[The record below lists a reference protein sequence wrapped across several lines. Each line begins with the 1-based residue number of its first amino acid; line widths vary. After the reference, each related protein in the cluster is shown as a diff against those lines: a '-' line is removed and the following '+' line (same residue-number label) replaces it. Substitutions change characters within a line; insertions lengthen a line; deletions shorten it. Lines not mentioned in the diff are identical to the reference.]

1 MVKGMVVEEAALAE
15 LGVIIRT
22 LKDGLISW
30 VWRLKSLLSSWW
42 YLADDEEVVLT
53 AEKRT
58 DLVDLDTCEVLRLVW
73 AEG

>member
-1 MVKGMVVEEAALAE
+1 MVGEEAALAE
-15 LGVIIRT
+15 LGVIMRT

-58 DLVDLDTCEVLRLVW
+58 DLVD
-73 AEG
+73 

>member
-1 MVKGMVVEEAALAE
+1 MVGEEAALAE
-15 LGVIIRT
+15 LGVIMRT

-42 YLADDEEVVLT
+42 YLADDEEVVLA

-58 DLVDLDTCEVLRLVW
+58 EFVDLDTYEVLRLVW

>member
-1 MVKGMVVEEAALAE
+1 MVVEEAALAE
-15 LGVIIRT
+15 LGVIMRT

-58 DLVDLDTCEVLRLVW
+58 DLVD
-73 AEG
+73 

>member
-58 DLVDLDTCEVLRLVW
+58 DLVDLDTYEVLRLVW

>member
-1 MVKGMVVEEAALAE
+1 MDEAALAE

-30 VWRLKSLLSSWW
+30 VWRLKSLLSSWR

-53 AEKRT
+53 AENRT
-58 DLVDLDTCEVLRLVW
+58 YLVDLDTHEASILV
-73 AEG
+73 

>member
-1 MVKGMVVEEAALAE
+1 MVKGMVEEVALTE
-15 LGVIIRT
+15 LGVIMRT

-58 DLVDLDTCEVLRLVW
+58 DLVDLDMYEVFRLVW

>member
-1 MVKGMVVEEAALAE
+1 MVKGMVEEAALAE
-15 LGVIIRT
+15 LGVIIRI

-53 AEKRT
+53 AEKMT
-58 DLVDLDTCEVLRLVW
+58 DLVDLDTYEVLRLVW